1 MRIRRLDLARYGKF
15 TDHTIDFGQRTK
27 GSSDLHI
34 VYGPNEAGKSTALAA
49 VLDLLFGIETR
60 SPYDFLHPYASM
72 RLGAALELAAG
83 EREVFRIKRPQNS
96 LLDADDQ
103 PISEAVLRVDL
114 GGIDRGSYRTMFS
127 LDDDTLE
134 AGGESILA
142 SKGDLGELL
151 FSASAG
157 LADLSHRL
165 GDLRTEA
172 DAFYK
177 KRARSGELGELKS
190 QLDALKEER
199 AKIDTLASR
208 YAQLVG
214 TRESAASR
222 YEETIAARGRIQS
235 RIDQIQRLLIALPRL
250 TTLRAA
256 REKLAPLESL
266 PEPPIGVAEEL
277 ATLQKDEIELATRS
291 RSAIENIDELVSE
304 LEKETVD
311 DAALRLADR
320 ASRLPDLRARYLTAA
335 KDIPERRL
343 QMREADAAIAGILRR
358 IGQEDEADPARL
370 VLGTSVVGALSDL
383 IESRSGVTSSL
394 RSAENE
400 VSGARRRMAEAREKF
415 EAAGQGTGAASYA
428 SADAGMA
435 GMTATLAV
443 LRADDHGVRLRL
455 ADRTLASHQETLSSK
470 LRELRPWAGNPQQLL
485 DMAVPDKFSIE
496 RWKADLAT
504 ARKKVERHQ
513 QEVERLA
520 SDRKHLTAE
529 LEALEAVAGIVTE
542 QEAGTV
548 RAAREEAWADHR
560 RKLDESTADLFE
572 ETLRRDDLATNA
584 RFVHVHELARLQ
596 QSLQAAVVM
605 DADIARAQE
614 LLQAARTDFQR
625 INDEIAEAFL
635 RIAPGFQ
642 ADGSPERL
650 EAWLGSRDLALEA
663 LSTLRAAERDRQAA
677 KADGVAAGDRL
688 KAAFAAVGA
697 SYDSNASFETLV
709 AFAQAL
715 VDRASEIKQFRR
727 DLEDRQ
733 RELADRERI
742 LEEATADDQRWT
754 SEWTAACS
762 ASWLGDQGPRPVA
775 DVREILSA
783 VGDLGSFIEKKSG
796 LADRVTKMERD
807 QADFAAEVGR
817 LADELSISV
826 QQSAALDL
834 AAATENRVREAASAW
849 ARRVEK
855 EQAIQVAKEKQRELS
870 DAIAIHERRKG
881 ELLQFFG
888 VTSLTDIG
896 VVLQQLE
903 RRATLRGEADSAATD
918 IMNAVGSPTL
928 DEAERSLE
936 NTDRAALET
945 EAAELKGRFED
956 QDQRNRELFTEH
968 SKAADAVNAIGDDD
982 AVARV
987 EERRRTVLLEIE
999 EKAVRYLNLRIGV
1012 AAAEQA
1018 LRIYRDRHRSSMMAQ
1033 ASEAFHTISRG
1044 NYRGLATQ
1052 PDRDTEMLVAVSAD
1066 GGSKIASALSKGTRF
1081 QLYLA
1086 LRVAG
1091 YHEFSSSHRSVPF
1104 LADDIMET
1112 FDDFRAEE
1120 AFRLFAEMAKVGQVV
1135 YFTHHQ
1141 HLCDLAR
1148 KVCPSV
1154 TIHELP
1160 HVAPALHLVAST
1172 QQVA

>member
-1 MRIRRLDLARYGKF
+1 MRIRRLDLTRYGKF
-15 TDHTIDFGQRTK
+15 TDHTIDFGERTK
-27 GSSDLHI
+27 GNPDLHI

-49 VLDLLFGIETR
+49 VLDLLFGIEMR
-60 SPYDFLHPYASM
+60 SPYGFLHPYPSM
-72 RLGAALELAAG
+72 RLGAALDLTTG

-96 LLDADDQ
+96 LLGADDQ
-103 PISEAVLRVDL
+103 PISEAVLRGDL
-114 GGIDRGSYRTMFS
+114 GGIDRESYRTMFS

-142 SKGDLGELL
+142 SEGDLGELL

-165 GDLRTEA
+165 VELRTEA
-172 DAFYK
+172 DGFYK

-199 AKIDTLASR
+199 TKIDTLASR
-208 YAQLVG
+208 YAQLVCARDG
-214 TRESAASR
+214 AEAR

-235 RIDQIQRLLIALPRL
+235 RIDEIQRLLAALPRL
-250 TTLRAA
+250 TTLRTV
-256 REKLAPLESL
+256 REKLVPLASL
-266 PEPPIGVAEEL
+266 PEAPTGMAEEL

-291 RSAIENIDELVSE
+291 KSVAENINELASE
-304 LEKETVD
+304 LEKESVD
-311 DAALRLADR
+311 DVALRLADH
-320 ASRLPDLRARYLTAA
+320 ASRLPDLRARYLTAE

-343 QMREADAAIAGILRR
+343 QIREADAAIAGILRR
-358 IGQEDEADPARL
+358 IGREYEADPARL
-370 VLGTSVVGALSDL
+370 VLRTSVVGSLREL

-394 RSAENE
+394 RSAESE
-400 VSGARRRMAEAREKF
+400 VSGARRRLDEARE
-415 EAAGQGTGAASYA
+415 ELELAGRGTGATSYT
-428 SADAGMA
+428 DAGMA
-435 GMTATLAV
+435 GLATALVA

-455 ADRTLASHQETLSSK
+455 ANRAVASNQETLSSR
-470 LRELRPWAGNPQQLL
+470 LRGLTPWTGDPQQLL
-485 DMAVPDKFSIE
+485 DMTVPDKFTVE

-504 ARKKVERHQ
+504 ARKTVERHQ

-520 SDRKHLTAE
+520 SERKHLTAE
-529 LEALEAVAGIVTE
+529 LEALESVAGVVTDH
-542 QEAGTV
+542 EAGTV
-548 RAAREEAWADHR
+548 RAVREQAWAEHR
-560 RKLDESTADLFE
+560 RKLDVSTAEAFE
-572 ETLRRDDLATNA
+572 DTLRRDDLATNA
-584 RFVHVHELARLQ
+584 RFAHVNELARLHQ
-596 QSLQAAVVM
+596 GLHAAAVV
-605 DADIARAQE
+605 DAD
-614 LLQAARTDFQR
+614 LARTEDLLEAAKADFQR

-642 ADGSPERL
+642 GDTSPERL
-650 EAWLGSRDLALEA
+650 EAWLGSRDLALET
-663 LSTLRAAERDRQAA
+663 LSSARAAEGDREAA
-677 KADGVAAGDRL
+677 KADGAAIGDRL
-688 KAAFAAVGA
+688 RAALAAGGV
-697 SYDSNASFETLV
+697 SYDPNASLEALV
-709 AFAQAL
+709 VSAQAV
-715 VDRASEIKQFRR
+715 VDRASEIKRLRR
-727 DLEDRQ
+727 DFEDRA

-742 LEEATADDQRWT
+742 LEEAVADDRRWT

-762 ASWLGDQGPRPVA
+762 TSWLGGEGPRAVT

-807 QADFAAEVGR
+807 QCDFTAEVVR
-817 LADELSISV
+817 LADELSIPA
-826 QQSAALDL
+826 QQSAPLDL
-834 AAATENRVREAASAW
+834 AVAIEHRIREAESARD
-849 ARRVEK
+849 RRLEK
-855 EQAIQVAKEKQRELS
+855 EQAVQAARAKQRELS
-870 DAIAIHERRKG
+870 DAAAIHERRKA

-888 VTSLTDIG
+888 VPSLSDIG
-896 VVLQQLE
+896 AALWQLE
-903 RRATLRGEADSAATD
+903 QRATLRDEADSAAAD
-918 IMNAVGSPTL
+918 IINAVGSPTL
-928 DEAERSLE
+928 DEAEKSLE
-936 NTDRAALET
+936 YTDRAALEM

-956 QDQRNRELFTEH
+956 QDQRSRELFTEH

-982 AVARV
+982 AVARI
-987 EERRRTVLLEIE
+987 EERRRTVSLEIE
-999 EKAVRYLNLRIGV
+999 EKAVRYLKLRIGV

-1044 NYRGLATQ
+1044 NYRSLATQ
-1052 PDRDTEMLVAVSAD
+1052 PDKDADMLVAVSAD

-1091 YHEFSSSHRSVPF
+1091 YHEFASSHRPVPF

-1120 AFRLFAEMAKVGQVV
+1120 AFRLLAGMSKVGQVV

-1141 HLCDLAR
+1141 HLCDIAR
-1148 KVCPSV
+1148 TVCPSV

-1160 HVAPALHLVAST
+1160 QVTASLHLVENSR
-1172 QQVA
+1172 QVA

>member
-1 MRIRRLDLARYGKF
+1 MRIRRLDLTRYGKF
-15 TDHTIDFGQRTK
+15 TDHTIDFGHRTK
-27 GSSDLHI
+27 GSPDLHI
-34 VYGPNEAGKSTALAA
+34 VYGPNEAGKSTALTA
-49 VLDLLFGIETR
+49 VLDLLFGIEMR
-60 SPYDFLHPYASM
+60 SPYGFLHPYASM
-72 RLGAALELAAG
+72 RLGAALDQTTG

-103 PISEAVLRVDL
+103 PISEAVLRGDF
-114 GGIDRGSYRTMFS
+114 GGIDRESYRTMFS

-142 SKGDLGELL
+142 SEGDLGELL

-157 LADLSHRL
+157 LADLSRRL

-172 DAFYK
+172 DAFYR

-214 TRESAASR
+214 ARESAASR

-235 RIDQIQRLLIALPRL
+235 RMDEIQRLLAALPRL
-250 TTLRAA
+250 TTLRAL

-266 PEPPIGVAEEL
+266 PEAPIGLAEEL

-291 RSAIENIDELVSE
+291 RSAAENINELVSE

-311 DAALRLADR
+311 NAALRLADR
-320 ASRLPDLRARYLTAA
+320 ASRLPDLRARFLTAA

-358 IGQEDEADPARL
+358 IGQKDDADPTRL
-370 VLGTSVVGALSDL
+370 VLGTSVVGTLREL
-383 IESRSGVTSSL
+383 IEGRSGVTASL

-400 VSGARRRMAEAREKF
+400 VSGARRRMAEAREKL
-415 EAAGQGTGAASYA
+415 EAAGQGQADTPFT
-428 SADAGMA
+428 DAGVA
-435 GMTATLAV
+435 GLATALAA

-455 ADRTLASHQETLSSK
+455 ADRTIASHQETLSSR
-470 LRELRPWAGNPQQLL
+470 LRTLTPWTGDPQQLL
-485 DMAVPDKFSIE
+485 DMAVPDKFSVE
-496 RWKADLAT
+496 RWKADLVA
-504 ARKKVERHQ
+504 AGKKVERQQ

-520 SDRKHLTAE
+520 SDRKHLSAE
-529 LEALEAVAGIVTE
+529 LDALEAVAGVVTDL
-542 QEAGTV
+542 EACTV
-548 RAAREEAWADHR
+548 RAAREQAWAEHR
-560 RKLDESTADLFE
+560 RKLDERTADVFD

-584 RFVHVHELARLQ
+584 RFMHVNELARLH
-596 QSLQAAVVM
+596 QSLQAAAVM
-605 DADIARAQE
+605 DVDLARAQE
-614 LLQAARTDFQR
+614 LLEAARANFQR
-625 INDEIAEAFL
+625 IGDEINDASS
-635 RIAPGFQ
+635 RIAPDFP
-642 ADGSPERL
+642 ADKSPERL
-650 EAWLGSRDLALEA
+650 AAWLGSRDLALEA
-663 LSTLRAAERDRQAA
+663 LATVRAAELDRQAA
-677 KADGVAAGDRL
+677 KADGAAVGDRL
-688 KAAFAAVGA
+688 KAALTAAGV
-697 SYDSNASFETLV
+697 SYDPNASFEALV
-709 AFAQAL
+709 ASAQAL
-715 VDRASEIKQFRR
+715 VDRASEIKQLRR
-727 DLEDRQ
+727 DFEDRQ

-742 LEEATADDQRWT
+742 LEGATGDDQRWT
-754 SEWTAACS
+754 SEWAAACS
-762 ASWLGDQGPRPVA
+762 ASWLGDQGQRSVA

-783 VGDLGSFIEKKSG
+783 IGDLGSFIEKKGG
-796 LADRVTKMERD
+796 LADRIMKMERD
-807 QADFAAEVGR
+807 QADFTAEVVR
-817 LADELSISV
+817 LANELSIPAE
-826 QQSAALDL
+826 QSAPPDL
-834 AAATENRVREAASAW
+834 ACTIENRIREAESARN
-849 ARRVEK
+849 RRFEK
-855 EQAIQVAKEKQRELS
+855 EQAVKVAREKQRELS
-870 DAIAIHERRKG
+870 DAAAIHGRRKA

-888 VTSLTDIG
+888 VPSLSEIG
-896 VVLQQLE
+896 VVLRQLE
-903 RRATLRGEADSAATD
+903 QRAALRDDADSAAAD
-918 IMNAVGSPTL
+918 IMHAVGSSTL
-928 DEAERSLE
+928 DEAELSLE

-945 EAAELKGRFED
+945 EAAELKGRFQD
-956 QDQRNRELFTEH
+956 QDQRSRELFTEH
-968 SKAADAVNAIGDDD
+968 SKAADAVSAIGDDD
-982 AVARV
+982 AAARI
-987 EERRRTVLLEIE
+987 EERRRTVSLEIE
-999 EKAVRYLNLRIGV
+999 EKAVRYLKLRIGV

-1052 PDRDTEMLVAVSAD
+1052 PDRDKEMLVAVSAD
-1066 GGSKIASALSKGTRF
+1066 GGSKIASVLSKGTRF

-1091 YHEFSSSHRSVPF
+1091 YHEFASSHRPVPF

-1112 FDDFRAEE
+1112 FDDLRAEE
-1120 AFRLFAEMAKVGQVV
+1120 AFRLFAGMAKVGQVV

-1160 HVAPALHLVAST
+1160 QAPTSLHLVENSR
-1172 QQVA
+1172 QVA